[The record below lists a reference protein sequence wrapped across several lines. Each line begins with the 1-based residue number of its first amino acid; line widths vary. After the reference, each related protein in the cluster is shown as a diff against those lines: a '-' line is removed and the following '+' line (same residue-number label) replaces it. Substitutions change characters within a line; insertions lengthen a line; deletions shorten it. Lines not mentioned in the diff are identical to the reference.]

1 MFNFLKICGQGV
13 LAIILSPLWISLLAI
28 MAVYGLIVF
37 FITTIHIIITDIHNL
52 FVKDKDE
59 IKDPLGLLIEDYEVM
74 RIKKAQEAVAVDVVT
89 SKPYQERNED
99 YSYSPIEIQEE
110 EVDNNLASLP
120 NDEGGESHD

>member
-37 FITTIHIIITDIHNL
+37 FITTIRIIITDIHNL
-52 FVKDKDE
+52 FVKNKDE

-74 RIKKAQEAVAVDVVT
+74 RIKKAQEAIAVDVVT
-89 SKPYQERNED
+89 SKPYQESNETNK
-99 YSYSPIEIQEE
+99 YAPIEVQKEE
-110 EVDNNLASLP
+110 EEDNLASLP

>member
-37 FITTIHIIITDIHNL
+37 LITTIRIIVTDIHNL

-74 RIKKAQEAVAVDVVT
+74 RIKKAQEAVAVDVIT
-89 SKPYQERNED
+89 SKPYQERSEAYN
-99 YSYSPIEIQEE
+99 YAPIEVQEE
-110 EVDNNLASLP
+110 DPDNNLASLP
-120 NDEGGESHD
+120 IDEGGENHD